1 MPIHSEG
8 TRTLKI
14 AELDVVFGEH
24 MVDKRFA
31 GDLVLLISFKMRE
44 WRLSEFRKF
53 GQKNTV
59 CEWQIQASACW
70 LMLDAQ

>member
-1 MPIHSEG
+1 
-8 TRTLKI
+8 
-14 AELDVVFGEH
+14 
-24 MVDKRFA
+24 MVDKRFG

-59 CEWQIQASACW
+59 CVSGRSRPVPAGSS
-70 LMLDAQ
+70 

>member
-1 MPIHSEG
+1 
-8 TRTLKI
+8 
-14 AELDVVFGEH
+14 

-31 GDLVLLISFKMRE
+31 GDLVLLISFKMKE

-70 LMLDAQ
+70 LLLDAQ